1 MVTSGVTHG
10 LRFASCSASWRI
22 PQFEDGVNGWSRR
35 PVALHTVSYPHQCEH
50 PAVNLGRR
58 GTHRA
63 AQKGAQAQR
72 AVIEDLDTMRFRCIF
87 SMCFSLSTRF
97 LDRDSMDM
105 LEFVFPA
112 TCNHSSRSATTSH
125 STGALDPL
133 SQYRRTGTFHSTGV
147 LNQYFVNYLNPS
159 KHFAYNPQIVVFAFC
174 FGLNVL
180 PADWYL
186 RGLPMRM
193 HMQKG

>member
-1 MVTSGVTHG
+1 M
-10 LRFASCSASWRI
+10 
-22 PQFEDGVNGWSRR
+22 NGWSRR
-35 PVALHTVSYPHQCEH
+35 PVALRTVSYPHHREH
-50 PAVNLGRR
+50 PAVKHGRR

-105 LEFVFPA
+105 LGFVFSA